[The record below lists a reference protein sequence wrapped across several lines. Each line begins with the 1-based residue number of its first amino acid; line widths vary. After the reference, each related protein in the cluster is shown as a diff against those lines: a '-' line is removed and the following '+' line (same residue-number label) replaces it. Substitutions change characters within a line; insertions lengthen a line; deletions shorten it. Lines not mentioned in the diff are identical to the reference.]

1 MDKVE
6 QQVNDVLR
14 RYCWC
19 DSPEREQRLKDDLG
33 IDSLRLVEVL
43 VALEE
48 EFGVP
53 LFIRGKNG
61 LSLTPEGELHWE
73 AEVPP
78 GLPASAR
85 LPGGRELPLAPGRHI
100 LC

>member
-19 DSPEREQRLKDDLG
+19 DSP
-33 IDSLRLVEVL
+33 

-48 EFGVP
+48 EFGVTLKEADLDP
-53 LFIRGKNG
+53 EAIQTVGDVYALMEKYR
-61 LSLTPEGELHWE
+61 LS
-73 AEVPP
+73 
-78 GLPASAR
+78 PA
-85 LPGGRELPLAPGRHI
+85 
-100 LC
+100 

>member
-48 EFGVP
+48 EFGVEIP
-53 LFIRGKNG
+53 SEDLESIVTVGDVITYLKNRGV
-61 LSLTPEGELHWE
+61 T
-73 AEVPP
+73 A
-78 GLPASAR
+78 
-85 LPGGRELPLAPGRHI
+85 
-100 LC
+100 

>member
-48 EFGVP
+48 EFGVTLKAVSYTHLDVYKRQP
-53 LFIRGKNG
+53 L
-61 LSLTPEGELHWE
+61 
-73 AEVPP
+73 
-78 GLPASAR
+78 
-85 LPGGRELPLAPGRHI
+85 
-100 LC
+100 

>member
-48 EFGVP
+48 EFCVTLKEADLDPEAIQTVGDVYA
-53 LFIRGKNG
+53 LMEKYR
-61 LSLTPEGELHWE
+61 LS
-73 AEVPP
+73 
-78 GLPASAR
+78 PA
-85 LPGGRELPLAPGRHI
+85 
-100 LC
+100 

>member
-33 IDSLRLVEVL
+33 IDSLRLVE
-43 VALEE
+43 
-48 EFGVP
+48 EFGVTLKEADLDP
-53 LFIRGKNG
+53 EAIQTVGEVYALMEKYR
-61 LSLTPEGELHWE
+61 LS
-73 AEVPP
+73 
-78 GLPASAR
+78 PA
-85 LPGGRELPLAPGRHI
+85 
-100 LC
+100 

>member
-48 EFGVP
+48 EFGVTLKEADLDP
-53 LFIRGKNG
+53 EAIQTVGDVYAPWRNTGYLLPDRPGYTLG
-61 LSLTPEGELHWE
+61 L
-73 AEVPP
+73 
-78 GLPASAR
+78 R
-85 LPGGRELPLAPGRHI
+85 
-100 LC
+100 